1 MESIRCKAGEFL
13 MSLSIDT
20 RAIVGIY
27 ALGQWFKVKPFT
39 VYIDAYELCS
49 TDPGL
54 AFSETK
60 LGERGNKYKTYI
72 QLGDLYRDFEWRPLE
87 LPPQHPD
94 EASFKNPS
102 PSEGISAVLDNG
114 AEPEERIAFSILEVK
129 AFKYLYNQEAS
140 NLAENIDAD

>member
-1 MESIRCKAGEFL
+1 
-13 MSLSIDT
+13 MSLAIET
-20 RAIVGIY
+20 RAVVGIY

-39 VYIDAYELCS
+39 IGIDAYELCYA
-49 TDPGL
+49 DPGL

-60 LGERGNKYKTYI
+60 FGTRGNKYKTYI
-72 QLGDLYRDFEWRPLE
+72 QLSDLYRDFEWRPLA
-87 LPPQHPD
+87 LFPQHPD

-129 AFKYLYNQEAS
+129 AFKYLYNQDAS
-140 NLAENIDAD
+140 NLAENIDAE